1 MPAEG
6 EGKYSKP
13 AANHSMMTAIALY
26 DKAGDLIYMGQSKG
40 TITVL
45 DSVSLKFLDVVKVC
59 IYTTQHHIQG
69 IPHTQPVTS
78 SWTEYHGCCV
88 QWQILQILLCAIR
101 SKLSRAGMHEMSVQA
116 QTRQLAIHLQQHEV
130 TCWAGGMQPSQMVVA
145 VNQ

>member
-6 EGKYSKP
+6 EGKNSKP

-59 IYTTQHHIQG
+59 ICTLNSITFK
-69 IPHTQPVTS
+69 
-78 SWTEYHGCCV
+78 EYGMFSRRHAAGLD
-88 QWQILQILLCAIR
+88 ILAAVCNGRFSRFLYGAIR
-101 SKLSRAGMHEMSVQA
+101 SKLS
-116 QTRQLAIHLQQHEV
+116 
-130 TCWAGGMQPSQMVVA
+130 
-145 VNQ
+145 